1 MGRLGLS
8 RRALVAGL
16 AGTLGASWLSPAA
29 GDGESWSARHPVVA
43 ERIQRDGVLT
53 VHLLVPL
60 CHEDQIACGGQRAG
74 APGDLA
80 HNLYWGAVF
89 GHDRFLSRK
98 ASAMRR
104 IGDAPAQGDRL
115 ARTAFGRSF
124 PGAPFGRSAPIELV
138 VVLDAFHG
146 DAIGGVV
153 DGLFDEA
160 ERGGEVAF
168 ALAGGTTRTH
178 AVDVVGFAGH
188 NRMLDGK
195 KAPPRVPEGERRPIP
210 SFVLACRSHQTFAKP
225 LAERGST
232 LLVAA
237 RDLMAPEG
245 YVVEAITEGL
255 ARNEGAAAIRRRAVH
270 AYARW
275 QSIDPVVAGSIFAP
289 AS

>member
-1 MGRLGLS
+1 MS

-16 AGTLGASWLSPAA
+16 ACVAGTSWLPRAA
-29 GDGESWSARHPVVA
+29 GDGESWSARYPAVA
-43 ERIQRDGVLT
+43 ERVRRDGVLT

-104 IGDAPAQGDRL
+104 IGGEPASGDRL
-115 ARTAFGRSF
+115 ARTAFGRSM

-146 DAIGGVV
+146 DAIGDVV
-153 DGLFDEA
+153 DRLFTEA
-160 ERGGEVAF
+160 ERGGEAAF
-168 ALAGGTTRTH
+168 AAASGERRAH
-178 AVDVVGFAGH
+178 PVDVVGFAGH

-195 KAPPRVPEGERRPIP
+195 KAPARVPEMERRPIP
-210 SFVLACRSHQTFAKP
+210 SFVLACRSQQTFAKP
-225 LAERGST
+225 LAERGSS

-245 YVVEAITEGL
+245 YVVEAITDAL
-255 ARNEGAAAIRRRAVH
+255 ARNEGAAAVRRRAVQ

-275 QSIDPVVAGSIFAP
+275 QSITPAVAGSIFAP
-289 AS
+289 TA